1 MKNICL
7 WLAVY
12 MGDLSGL
19 RSEDLKGHYLHYNE
33 LMKEILSLVVMVLV
47 LSTIVNQEETGL
59 GTT

>member
-19 RSEDLKGHYLHYNE
+19 RPEDLKGHYLHDNKMHE
-33 LMKEILSLVVMVLV
+33 LMKEILIMVR
-47 LSTIVNQEETGL
+47 
-59 GTT
+59 